1 MGFAVSVGIAC
12 LVFYLL
18 PQRTF
23 EGQDLDGQ
31 WYSVLPPV
39 VAVAGALF
47 FRNLVVALTAAFLTG
62 AFLTYGLNP
71 IVFLPKAISTFVI
84 KNLVDGFNISIFVFL
99 FALVGMIHVC
109 LLYTSDAADE

>member
-23 EGQDLDGQ
+23 EGQDLGGQ

-47 FRNLVVALTAAFLTG
+47 FRNLVVALTAAFPVSYTHLT
-62 AFLTYGLNP
+62 
-71 IVFLPKAISTFVI
+71 LPTTR
-84 KNLVDGFNISIFVFL
+84 LV
-99 FALVGMIHVC
+99 
-109 LLYTSDAADE
+109 